1 MTVSD
6 ALGAF
11 TPAVRDWFE
20 SAFAGPTPVQVEA
33 WAAIDSGDNALVIA
47 PTGSGKTLAAFMHA
61 IDGLYRERDAAQAG
75 GAGRAPDGDD
85 GRARGKRA
93 GKALSAAG
101 PDAAGAR
108 LRDASAP
115 PTRVLYVSPLKALGA
130 DVQRNL
136 RAPLQGIA
144 ARRSRR
150 GDPEVRI
157 DVGMRTGDTP
167 GGERARL
174 LRRPPQIL
182 ITTPESLFLM
192 LTSRARETLQGV
204 RTVIVDEVHAVAG
217 TKRGAHLAVSLERLD
232 ALLPRPAQRV
242 GLSATVRP
250 VEEVAA
256 FLGGASPVTVVN
268 PPSSR
273 RLDLRVA
280 VPVEDMTLI
289 PVPQAAAADGRD
301 GDPPSAGRRPPGG
314 PGSDGGR
321 GAPEGPDRSPAA
333 GQTTAAS
340 SIWPH
345 VEASILDR
353 ILAHR
358 STIVFVNSRGLAE
371 RLTARLNG
379 LYSARFGDPD
389 DPAGDGPAAGP
400 GTPAAQAYDSWSGGT
415 QGRASDPARRIAR
428 AHHGSVSKERRA
440 STERD
445 LKSGALRCVVATS
458 SLELGIDM
466 GLVDEVIQV
475 GVPPSAA
482 SGLQRVGR
490 AGHAV
495 GGIPSGVVYPRTRRD
510 LLDAAV
516 VVDRMRAGLIEA
528 LQMPDNP
535 LDVLAQQTVA
545 AVAMEPLETEAWYR
559 LVRRSRPFRRLPRSA
574 FDATLDMLAGRYPST
589 DFAELRPRI
598 VWDRQ
603 KGTLIAR
610 PGAQRLAV
618 TSGGT
623 IPDRGA
629 YSVILPEGEEAAGA
643 RRVGE
648 LDEEMVYESR
658 VGDVV
663 ALGATTWRILEITDD
678 RVVVAPA
685 PGRSARLPFWRGD
698 GAGRPAELGAA
709 IGGFLA
715 DLDAA
720 VADGDPDGRF
730 AERLAASG
738 LDGNAVSNL
747 LALALQQ
754 CQATGALP
762 TDRRLVVERVRD
774 EAGDWRIILHS
785 PHGRRVHEPWA
796 LIVAERIRRRWKVDP
811 SVVAGDDGIVARVP
825 DADGRV
831 PGADAF
837 EFDPADVRR
846 LVGDAV
852 SGSALFASRFR
863 ECAARALLLPKRNPG
878 RRSPLWQQRLRA
890 GQLLQVAGEH
900 PGFPVL
906 VETARE
912 CLHDVYDVE
921 ALTALME
928 RIRDGRVR
936 FAEATTAVPSPFAA
950 DLLFGY
956 VAEFLYESDAPLAE
970 RRTSL
975 LSLDSGL
982 LADLLGGDGYADV
995 LDPAVADL
1003 LGRELQCLTAGRR
1016 VRGRE
1021 GLADLLRRLG
1031 PLTGEGVLARVDAEP
1046 RDAAAWLSRL
1056 EEERRIVQ
1064 VTVAGERRWAAV
1076 EDSPALRDAL
1086 AVDLPDG
1093 VPEAFLEPTRHPL
1106 RDLAARYARTH
1117 TAFTSAE
1124 LAAHLG
1130 LGVAVVDAALADL
1143 CQSGRLLA
1151 GTFDPRRLA
1160 PERRAEQWIDP
1171 GVLSRLR
1178 SRSLKAA
1185 RDATEPAPQRAYAR
1199 LLLEHHG
1206 LLHAPAGDPLHAGPA
1221 EAQPAGTGQSAG
1233 TGAAGAAAWTAGG
1246 ALWGVDGLLRAVEQ
1260 LAGVPLPAS
1269 LWETQILPARVRDYA
1284 PAMLDELIST
1294 GAVVWSGHGRLGDRD
1309 GLIALHLAEYAAE
1322 TLPEPSDRETETG
1335 SKEGE
1340 RPGGGSHGAPASP
1353 LAGPSSPASGASPDL
1368 RAVRRA
1374 IVEVLADGG
1383 AYFPDQLATL
1393 AGRRICADPAAS
1405 APRPGAGIPPA
1416 DVSSALWDLAWSG
1429 RVTTDTWAAPRSLI
1443 AAPPP
1448 RRRIPASPRRRR
1460 HARIAPGRTPART
1473 GGAGGLGRWSLLRRD
1488 RLDDREPDEMARG
1501 LSLAEGLLDRY
1512 AILTRDAVASDGVPG
1527 GFASLRRLLRGME
1540 EAGRVLR
1547 GRFVDGLG
1555 AAQFAER
1562 ATVDRLRDLADAPAG
1577 PPAPIAL
1584 SAADPANPY
1593 GAVLPWPPHPTA
1605 IRPARRPGAFVVI
1618 DRGELVLYLPQGGR
1632 ALLTYGRGSAETGIP
1647 SEDAGGFDGPSG
1659 AGDIDESRN
1668 PADGDLTA
1676 GDPAHGNPAEGDPTA
1691 GAGGD
1696 PTAGDPD
1703 RDASVGAALQA
1714 LAAALRRGAV
1724 TFTVETVD
1732 ARPATAS
1739 PIAARLREAGFA
1751 AVPRGFRWRG

>member
-150 GDPEVRI
+150 GDPEARI

-250 VEEVAA
+250 VDEVAA

-321 GAPEGPDRSPAA
+321 GAPDGPDRSPAA
-333 GQTTAAS
+333 GQTTAAG

-510 LLDAAV
+510 LLDVAV

-678 RVVVAPA
+678 RVVVSPA

-730 AERLAASG
+730 AGRLAASG

-754 CQATGALP
+754 RQATGALP

-774 EAGDWRIILHS
+774 EAGDWRIVLHS
-785 PHGRRVHEPWA
+785 PHGRRIHEPWA
-796 LIVAERIRRRWKVDP
+796 LMVAERIRRRWKVDP

-890 GQLLQVAGEH
+890 GQLLRVAGEH
-900 PGFPVL
+900 PGFPIL
-906 VETARE
+906 VEAARE

-956 VAEFLYESDAPLAE
+956 VAEFVYESDAPLAE

-982 LADLLGGDGYADV
+982 LADLLGGEGFADV

-1003 LGRELQCLTAGRR
+1003 LGRELQHLTAGRR

-1021 GLADLLRRLG
+1021 GVADLLRRLG
-1031 PLTGEGVLARVDAEP
+1031 PLTDEGVLARAEAGP
-1046 RDAAAWLSRL
+1046 RDVAAWLSRL
-1056 EEERRIVQ
+1056 EQERRIVQ
-1064 VTVAGERRWAAV
+1064 ATIAGERRWAAI
-1076 EDSPALRDAL
+1076 EDSAALRDAL
-1086 AVDLPDG
+1086 AADLPDAI
-1093 VPEAFLEPTRHPL
+1093 PEAFLEPTRHPL

-1124 LAAHLG
+1124 LAAHFG

-1143 CQSGRLLA
+1143 RQSGRLFT
-1151 GTFDPRRLA
+1151 GVFDPRRQA
-1160 PERRAEQWIDP
+1160 PQRPTGPGQWIDAD
-1171 GVLSRLR
+1171 VLSRLR

-1185 RDATEPAPQRAYAR
+1185 RDATEPAPPWAYAR

-1206 LLHAPAGDPLHAGPA
+1206 LLHAPAGDRERADGT
-1221 EAQPAGTGQSAG
+1221 QPAGTRP
-1233 TGAAGAAAWTAGG
+1233 TGSEAAGAQPVETRAAGAQPAETVDG
-1246 ALWGVDGLLRAVEQ
+1246 ALRGVDGLLRAVEQ

-1322 TLPEPSDRETETG
+1322 TLPEPSGRETVSHSG
-1335 SKEGE
+1335 EGE
-1340 RPGGGSHGAPASP
+1340 RTEGESHGAPA
-1353 LAGPSSPASGASPDL
+1353 GPSNSASVGTPDL
-1368 RAVRRA
+1368 HAVRRA

-1383 AYFPDQLATL
+1383 AYFPDQLAAL
-1393 AGRRICADPAAS
+1393 ADRRIYADPAAS
-1405 APRPGAGIPPA
+1405 ASPTGAGIPPA
-1416 DVSSALWDLAWSG
+1416 DVSAALWDLAWSG
-1429 RVTTDTWAAPRSLI
+1429 WVTTDTWAAPRSLT

-1448 RRRIPASPRRRR
+1448 RRRTPASPRRRR
-1460 HARIAPGRTPART
+1460 HARIAPGRTPAPVRAD
-1473 GGAGGLGRWSLLRRD
+1473 GASGLGRWSLLH
-1488 RLDDREPDEMARG
+1488 REPPDGREPPDEATRA
-1501 LSLAEGLLDRY
+1501 LDLAEGLLDRY
-1512 AILTRDAVASDGVPG
+1512 AILTRSAVASDGVPG

-1593 GAVLPWPPHPTA
+1593 GAVLPWPPHPTGV
-1605 IRPARRPGAFVVI
+1605 RPARRPGAFVVI
-1618 DRGELVLYLPQGGR
+1618 DRGELVLYLPRGGR
-1632 ALLTYGRGSAETGIP
+1632 ALFTYGGGP
-1647 SEDAGGFDGPSG
+1647 SDPGVPSDPEDAGGPHGPSG
-1659 AGDIDESRN
+1659 TGAVDESRS
-1668 PADGDLTA
+1668 P
-1676 GDPAHGNPAEGDPTA
+1676 
-1691 GAGGD
+1691 AGGD
-1696 PTAGDPD
+1696 PDG
-1703 RDASVGAALQA
+1703 DASVGAALQA
-1714 LAAALRRGAV
+1714 LAVALRRDAL

-1732 ARPATAS
+1732 ARPAAAS